1 MKITLSKR
9 EKVLI
14 VGSLVA
20 IILFVY
26 VSLVLPGLKE
36 KVQEADNQLANM
48 RSQVTSM
55 EKASTRLAELEEET
69 QALEAYLATHLEDY
83 FGTEMK
89 QEQVLLLIR
98 DLVKEADIDNYE
110 LSMDEDASAS
120 LKSSLESYY
129 KQKQAETTDQ
139 EEAAPESGGAST
151 NPGDLL
157 QEAGTVETPDLVESW
172 TAPEVRVISV
182 TMRFRSDFPA
192 LMNFI
197 RLISNYS
204 KQIGIENLSLASTGA
219 DSLRP
224 LEGSI
229 RIFLPALEMVEGY
242 YPTPLP
248 DTMEENL
255 EHIHQK
261 ADPFEHAGSYREPE
275 VTEPLPEE
283 TTEPDE
289 DD

>member
-1 MKITLSKR
+1 MKISLSKR

-36 KVQEADNQLANM
+36 KVQEAEDQLANT
-48 RSQVTSM
+48 RSQVMSM
-55 EKASTRLAELEEET
+55 EKAASRLTELEEET
-69 QALEAYLATHLEDY
+69 QNLEVYLASNLEDY
-83 FGTEMK
+83 FGTAMK
-89 QEQVLLLIR
+89 QEHVLLLIR
-98 DLVKEADIDNYE
+98 DLVKEANIDSYE
-110 LSMDEDASAS
+110 LSLDEDASSS
-120 LKSSLESYY
+120 LKTSLESFY
-129 KQKQAETTDQ
+129 KQKHAETTDQ
-139 EEAAPESGGAST
+139 EEAAPESGGDSSD
-151 NPGDLL
+151 PGALL
-157 QEAGTVETPDLVESW
+157 QEGEAVVTPDLGESW
-172 TAPEVRVISV
+172 TAPKVKVTSV

-204 KQIGIENLSLASTGA
+204 KQIGIENLSLTTTGA
-219 DSLRP
+219 DSRRP

-229 RIFLPALEMVEGY
+229 RIFLPALEMVESY

-248 DTMEENL
+248 ETMEENL
-255 EHIHQK
+255 ENRHQGK
-261 ADPFEHAGSYREPE
+261 DPFKHAGSYLEPE

-283 TTEPDE
+283 TMDPDE